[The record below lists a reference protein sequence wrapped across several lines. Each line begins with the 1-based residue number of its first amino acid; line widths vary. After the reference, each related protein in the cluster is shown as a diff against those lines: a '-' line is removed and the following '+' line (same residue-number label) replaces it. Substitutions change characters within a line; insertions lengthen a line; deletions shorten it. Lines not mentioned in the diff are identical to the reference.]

1 MANTIN
7 CFHVKI
13 ENWKSKQ
20 DRRKLHG
27 CSTRFMKDCEKT
39 EILKISLKYPISRN
53 THIRSGKKGRHETN
67 LALVLS
73 CVVGVLTICHVPRL
87 VVWLFGCL
95 VVWWFVCWLVDWL
108 MSSPSTSCSGSSS
121 SSESSSS
128 SRTGSSV
135 AGSHVWSAEFSG
147 FFFLKVFLASDHL
160 PLPDQHQPPAAG
172 DQRLRQL
179 PHLLQLRH
187 QVKVTSLYCWDLKI
201 FFLNQPPKKSLFR
214 FKSSLRNFVTGK
226 NESQGSHQL
235 R

>member
-39 EILKISLKYPISRN
+39 DFENIPYPG
-53 THIRSGKKGRHETN
+53 THTSAPVRKVAMRQTWPSCC
-67 LALVLS
+67 LAWLAS
-73 CVVGVLTICHVPRL
+73 SPSATCPG
-87 VVWLFGCL
+87 WLFGCL

-135 AGSHVWSAEFSG
+135 AGSHIWSAEISG

-187 QVKVTSLYCWDLKI
+187 QVKVTSLYCWDLKKR
-201 FFLNQPPKKSLFR
+201 FFKSTPQKKSLFR